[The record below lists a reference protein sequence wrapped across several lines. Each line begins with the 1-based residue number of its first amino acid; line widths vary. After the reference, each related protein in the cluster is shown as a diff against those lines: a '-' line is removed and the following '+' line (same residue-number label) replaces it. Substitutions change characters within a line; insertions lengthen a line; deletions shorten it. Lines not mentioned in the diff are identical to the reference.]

1 MNALIQCAECDGPP
15 KVVVPP
21 FHNGEPV
28 TKFWIGCCSSWRSAF
43 EWTLERTSGLEL
55 SKYAGRGG
63 ELVRHQGGRDMKSNP
78 NAETLQ
84 KIRWWCNWP
93 FIVALSVAFNIAA
106 EPLG

>member
-43 EWTLERTSGLEL
+43 EWSLERTCLAWN
-55 SKYAGRGG
+55 YR
-63 ELVRHQGGRDMKSNP
+63 NTP
-78 NAETLQ
+78 AE
-84 KIRWWCNWP
+84 
-93 FIVALSVAFNIAA
+93 A
-106 EPLG
+106 ENSYVIKGDAT